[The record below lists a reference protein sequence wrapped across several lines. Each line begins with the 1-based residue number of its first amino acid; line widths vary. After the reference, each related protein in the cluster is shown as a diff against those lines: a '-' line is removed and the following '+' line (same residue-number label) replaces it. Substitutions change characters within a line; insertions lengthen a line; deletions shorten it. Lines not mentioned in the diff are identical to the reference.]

1 MRSQQLLGRV
11 WPHRGGA
18 WALGWGR
25 RLLHQVHCKTLTFV
39 QIMIKL
45 FWRRCRPGN
54 LCSHGQVEPLF
65 AEPVNRNLTLGHLWH
80 WKIPQGTCHS
90 DYDCVSPGFH
100 ICIENCTDRS
110 LQNGRMNENG
120 RPPSEGLLTPSERL
134 KAFVILSPLFILY
147 KYFSSN
153 LSLINLFS
161 KPTFEQYILWDL
173 PFLKYQT
180 AWNLSLT
187 HISWTIFPQ
196 ISLTNIIDKYIS
208 SNLSF

>member
-1 MRSQQLLGRV
+1 MWLAPIYLLSWKVIYLAGVRSQQLLGRV

-45 FWRRCRPGN
+45 FWRQCRPGN

-120 RPPSEGLLTPSERL
+120 RPPLKGFWLLLSAWRL
-134 KAFVILSPLFILY
+134 LSYCLPYLF
-147 KYFSSN
+147 F
-153 LSLINLFS
+153 IN
-161 KPTFEQYILWDL
+161 
-173 PFLKYQT
+173 
-180 AWNLSLT
+180 
-187 HISWTIFPQ
+187 IFPE
-196 ISLTNIIDKYIS
+196 TYPW
-208 SNLSF
+208 